1 MDIIV
6 IFLICFILLLSSA
19 FKGIFIGYPL
29 IISLG
34 LFIMLGMKRG
44 FRFSELIKMAYKGG
58 KKSLIVLKIF
68 ILIGAITASWMASG
82 TVPAIVYYGMKF
94 LNPHI
99 FILCAFLISS
109 LVSFLIGTSF
119 GTIGTVGIALMVM
132 ARGGGV
138 SIPITAGAILSGAY
152 FGDRCSPMSS
162 SANLVAHLTET
173 DIYINIKNMF
183 KTAAFPF
190 ILACIIY
197 TIFSIKFPLIK
208 GSNLLISEITNVYN
222 INILTL
228 LPAAVIL
235 IFSIFKVNV
244 KALMLLSILIASL
257 ISILLQHVTILEII
271 KYLVIG
277 YTIPYKSPLSN
288 IISGGGILSML
299 KVSLVVFI
307 SSAFTGIFEGTEM
320 LKTVEKLLS
329 NVQGRHKVFFSN
341 IVVSIAA
348 AAFGCSQALAV
359 ILSNMLVKN
368 TYEKNH
374 INAEEFAVDI
384 ENTAIVIAPL
394 IPWNIAVLVPLTT
407 LNASSN
413 SILYAFYLYLI
424 PIINYIFLCFN
435 RNNIIKPIYKN
446 EEVNI

>member
-1 MDIIV
+1 MDIIFV
-6 IFLICFILLLSSA
+6 FTICFILLLSSA

-34 LFIMLGMKRG
+34 LFIMVGMKRG
-44 FRFSELIKMAYKGG
+44 FKFNSLIKMAYKGG

-109 LVSFLIGTSF
+109 FVSFLIGTSF

-138 SIPITAGAILSGAY
+138 SISITAGAILSGAY

-183 KTAAFPF
+183 KTAVIPF
-190 ILACIIY
+190 TLACIIY
-197 TIFSIKFPLIK
+197 TIYSFKFPLIT
-208 GSNLLISEITNVYN
+208 GSNSLILEITKVYD
-222 INILTL
+222 INIITL
-228 LPAAVIL
+228 LPAIIIL
-235 IFSIFKVNV
+235 IFSVFKVDV
-244 KALMLLSILIASL
+244 KLLMFLSILTASIIAV
-257 ISILLQHVTILEII
+257 LLQHITILDTLR
-271 KYLVIG
+271 YLIIG
-277 YTIPYKSPLSN
+277 YTIPFKSSLSN
-288 IISGGGILSML
+288 IITGGGILSML
-299 KVSLVVFI
+299 KVSFVVFI
-307 SSAFTGIFEGTEM
+307 SSAFTGIFEGAELLKVIENM
-320 LKTVEKLLS
+320 LY
-329 NVQGRHKVFFSN
+329 NVQGRHKIFFSN
-341 IVVSIAA
+341 IVVSIAS

-359 ILSNMLVKN
+359 ILSNMLMKN
-368 TYEKNH
+368 TYEKNK
-374 INAEEFAVDI
+374 INTEEFAVDL

-394 IPWNIAVLVPLTT
+394 IPWNIAVLVPLTA
-407 LNASSN
+407 LNADTT
-413 SILYAFYLYLI
+413 SILFAFYLYLI
-424 PIINYIFLCFN
+424 PLTNYIYLWLN
-435 RNNIIKPIYKN
+435 RNKIIKSIYEN
-446 EEVNI
+446 QEVRL

>member
-1 MDIIV
+1 MNII
-6 IFLICFILLLSSA
+6 IAFIICFILLLTSA

-29 IISLG
+29 IISLV
-34 LFIMLGMKRG
+34 LFIILGIKRG
-44 FRFSELIKMAYKGG
+44 FSFKSLLKMSYEGG

-99 FILCAFLISS
+99 FILCTFLISS
-109 LVSFLIGTSF
+109 VVSFLIGTSF

-162 SANLVAHLTET
+162 SANLVASLTET
-173 DIYINIKNMF
+173 DIFINIKNMF
-183 KTAAFPF
+183 KTSIVPF
-190 ILACIIY
+190 ILTCVIY
-197 TIFSIKFPLIK
+197 TIFSINFPLAT
-208 GSNLLISEITNVYN
+208 GNNFLLREITKVYD
-222 INILTL
+222 INIITL
-228 LPAAVIL
+228 LPAAIIL

-244 KALMLLSILIASL
+244 KTLMLLSVLIAS
-257 ISILLQHVTILEII
+257 IIAVLLQHVNILEML
-271 KYLVIG
+271 KYIVVG
-277 YTIPYKSPLSN
+277 YSIPYKSTLSS

-299 KVSLVVFI
+299 KISIVVFV

-320 LKTVEKLLS
+320 LKSIELMLNNVKGRHNVYLS
-329 NVQGRHKVFFSN
+329 N
-341 IVVSIAA
+341 IIISIAS

-359 ILSNMLVKN
+359 ILSNMLMKN
-368 TYEKNH
+368 TYEKNN
-374 INAEEFAVDI
+374 ITAEQFALDM
-384 ENTAIVIAPL
+384 ENTSIIISPL

-407 LNASSN
+407 LNAGVSS
-413 SILYAFYLYLI
+413 IAFAFYLYLI
-424 PIINYIFLCFN
+424 PLANYIYFWFN
-435 RNNIIKPIYKN
+435 RSR
-446 EEVNI
+446 

>member
-1 MDIIV
+1 MDIIF
-6 IFLICFILLLSSA
+6 IFVICFILLLSSA

-44 FRFSELIKMAYKGG
+44 FKFRALIQMAYEGG

-94 LNPHI
+94 LNPHV
-99 FILCAFLISS
+99 FILCTFLISS
-109 LVSFLIGTSF
+109 FVSFLIGTSF
-119 GTIGTVGIALMVM
+119 GTIGTVGIAFMVM

-162 SANLVAHLTET
+162 SANLVAHLTKT
-173 DIYINIKNMF
+173 DIYVNIKNMF
-183 KTAAFPF
+183 KTSALPF
-190 ILACIIY
+190 VLTCIIY
-197 TIFSIKFPLIK
+197 TIFSVKFPLIT
-208 GSNLLISEITNVYN
+208 GSNSLTAEITKVYY
-222 INILTL
+222 INIITL
-228 LPAAVIL
+228 LPAAIIL

-244 KALMLLSILIASL
+244 KLLMFLSILIAS
-257 ISILLQHVTILEII
+257 IIAILLQQITILEAL

-299 KVSLVVFI
+299 KVSLVVFV
-307 SSAFTGIFEGTEM
+307 SSAFTGIFEGTGM
-320 LKTVEKLLS
+320 LKTIEKLLD

-341 IVVSIAA
+341 ILISIAA

-359 ILSNMLVKN
+359 ILSNMLIKN
-368 TYEKNH
+368 TYEKNN
-374 INAEEFAVDI
+374 INAEELAVDI

-394 IPWNIAVLVPLTT
+394 IPWNIAVLVPLTS
-407 LNASSN
+407 LNASSI
-413 SILYAFYLYLI
+413 SIVFAFYLYLI
-424 PIINYIFLCFN
+424 PLTNYIYLYFN
-435 RNNIIKPIYKN
+435 RNRIAKYVYCNK
-446 EEVNI
+446 EERL